1 MREVQRLLIT
11 ACDPAAAFHLVEVA
25 RAALADDRFDTMI
38 AAQGPALA
46 ILRTAGLTVRPVTLA
61 RVRERESANADALLV
76 EAGVVL
82 DESRPD
88 VILCGLST
96 PFDGGFDEAILA
108 QRQCPAYLM
117 QDFWGEENRFFGA
130 GPDGCFVLD
139 DEAAALTVTRS
150 GVPTLKV
157 GSPRHAAY
165 SGIDA
170 WDMRRRQREMLN
182 VPEDGLVVGLFG
194 QGLHANPGY
203 RRTLEAWCAAV
214 LKTSAIP
221 IYKPHPRESEDDVAY
236 TIALLERHNLKTR
249 IPKPSASIEEV
260 ICACDVVCAAFSN
273 CLYDAAFL
281 NHYSDRPLVSP
292 LAMFFDPDIV
302 TYFQSIVNLVNFPYL
317 KFGLVEAV
325 SQREDLAGALEVALQ
340 SDRKRFYWTNAK
352 ANLQNPGKAVALIL
366 DELNDQSL
374 LKS

>member
-1 MREVQRLLIT
+1 V
-11 ACDPAAAFHLVEVA
+11 
-25 RAALADDRFDTMI
+25 
-38 AAQGPALA
+38 AQGPALA
-46 ILRTAGLTVRPVTLA
+46 ILRAAGLAVRPVTLP
-61 RVRERESANADALLV
+61 RVREKTGGDAEALLA
-76 EAGVVL
+76 EARAVL
-82 DESRPD
+82 DEIRPD

-96 PFDGGFDEAILA
+96 PFDGGLDEAILA

-139 DEAAALTVTRS
+139 DEAAALTRTRS

-165 SGIDA
+165 SAIDA
-170 WDMRRRQREMLN
+170 WGMRRRQREILN

-203 RRTLEAWCAAV
+203 RRTLEAWCGAV

-221 IYKPHPRESEDDVAY
+221 VYKPHPRESEDDVAY
-236 TIALLERHNLKTR
+236 TIALLERHNLKAR

-292 LAMFFDPDIV
+292 LALFFDPDIV
-302 TYFQSIVNLVNFPYL
+302 SYFQSIVNLVNFPYL

-325 SQREDLAGALEVALQ
+325 SKCENLTEALEVALQ
-340 SDRKRFYWTNAK
+340 SDKKRFYWTNAK
-352 ANLQNPGKAVALIL
+352 TNLRNPGKAVELIL
-366 DELNDQSL
+366 DELHVQSL
-374 LKS
+374 VG